1 MLAFCSEPSR
11 YARRVRAG
19 RSLSF
24 PVLGDPQNTL
34 AYHLID
40 EGIVPGLLVVDRFD
54 RQRTVR
60 NQTPG
65 NVPPATWQFYARHP
79 YMSKY
84 KEGVVQPCV
93 AIVRGKGDA
102 GRSVPYACAVN
113 ELRVRNGMGAGDR
126 PRARDVWAAFVAHE
140 VAGAAPSAT
149 MDGSRIPR
157 HTVQEEPY
165 LQVALFAH
173 AAAGG
178 ALLLYVTGAITAPA
192 RNALL
197 GGALAFALAYWHAFF
212 RSIVAQ
218 KLVPPRGKRA
228 APSSA
233 GLRERLAVI
242 PRFVLAMVI
251 TKLHELR
258 GNLGRASGT
267 PAPQPQLLQKEHND
281 EKEQK
286 GCSTC
291 ST

>member
-1 MLAFCSEPSR
+1 MLAFCSEPAR

-34 AYHLID
+34 AHHLID

-84 KEGVVQPCV
+84 KKGVVQPCV

-140 VAGAAPSAT
+140 AGGAAPGAT
-149 MDGSRIPR
+149 MDGSRIAR
-157 HTVQEEPY
+157 HTVREEPY

-173 AAAGG
+173 AAVGG
-178 ALLLYVTGAITAPA
+178 ALLLHVTGAITAPA

-197 GGALAFALAYWHAFF
+197 GCALAFALAYWRAFF

-218 KLVPPRGKRA
+218 KRVPPRGQRTT
-228 APSSA
+228 PSSV
-233 GLRERLAVI
+233 GLHERLAVM
-242 PRFVLAMVI
+242 PRFVLAI
-251 TKLHELR
+251 LIAKLHELS
-258 GNLGRASGT
+258 GNLCGGGGA
-267 PAPQPQLLQKEHND
+267 PVPQPLQKEQND

-291 ST
+291 RT